1 MKSDLTARDI
11 MVTKLVTLRPGMDI
25 FEAIDLLLKHRI
37 SGAPVVDHQ
46 KNYLGI
52 FSERCCMSILV
63 EAAYDQLPTSQID
76 GFVDRNAATISEEA
90 DLFTIAHVFRDTHF
104 RRLPVLR
111 DGVLVGQISRR
122 DVLKAIHSV
131 IKPTTG
137 HESALLYL
145 SSLLERDQQP
155 IV

>member
-1 MKSDLTARDI
+1 

-25 FEAIDLLLKHRI
+25 FEAIDLLIKNRI
-37 SGAPVVDHQ
+37 SGAPVIDHQ
-46 KNYLGI
+46 RNYLGI
-52 FSERCCMSILV
+52 FSERCCMNILV

-90 DLFTIAHVFRDTHF
+90 DLFTVAHIFRDTHF

-111 DGVLVGQISRR
+111 DGILVGQVSRR
-122 DVLKAIHSV
+122 DVLKAIHEV
-131 IKPTTG
+131 IKPSVG